1 MMWNVQNTICKSF
14 REKVRF
20 NERYKHIIYPLHC
33 ITQTIR
39 YYFYFDSSRNLNFH
53 SLIYSHIPSKENT
66 NEMDVDKDQKKKVFI
81 YHRD

>member
-1 MMWNVQNTICKSF
+1 MNVTHTLFIHC
-14 REKVRF
+14 
-20 NERYKHIIYPLHC
+20 IC
-33 ITQTIR
+33 ITQAIR